1 MKVFFVRHGETQA
14 NVERRAYKNIQ
25 EPLTQNGISQAIKA
39 GNYLKTFGKFDLVI
53 SSPATRSIQTA
64 EYIMK
69 EIGYNKK
76 IKIDERLLEKLYTKI
91 AGLDSEKAKNVII
104 QAYKDHP
111 ELSKIESQMKNITD
125 PFERIE
131 FTKKN
136 IDKWLVL
143 RTGEEPLSKHINKH
157 KQFLSDLKKI
167 NKKCILVVGHG
178 GTINDMSRIIT
189 NICYDCDENDYSSI
203 SIIPTK
209 YRINCIDKKHD
220 VDNTSIMACL
230 IKNKKVTLVIAPNT
244 AHLY

>member
-1 MKVFFVRHGETQA
+1 MKVFFIRHGETQA
-14 NVERRAYKNIQ
+14 NVERRPYKNIQ

-69 EIGYNKK
+69 EIGYDKK
-76 IKIDERLLEKLYTKI
+76 IKIDERLLEKLYTKV
-91 AGLDSEKAKNVII
+91 AGLDREGMKNVAIE
-104 QAYKDHP
+104 AFKEHE
-111 ELSKIESQMKNITD
+111 ELNKIKTEYKNITD
-125 PFERIE
+125 PFELLD
-131 FTKKN
+131 FNKKN

-143 RTGEEPLSKHINKH
+143 QTGEEPQSKQINKH

-178 GTINDMSRIIT
+178 GTINHMTRIIT
-189 NICYDCDENDYSSI
+189 NTCYDSSI

-209 YRINCIDKKHD
+209 ARIDCIDKKHD

-244 AHLY
+244 AHLYNEIVES